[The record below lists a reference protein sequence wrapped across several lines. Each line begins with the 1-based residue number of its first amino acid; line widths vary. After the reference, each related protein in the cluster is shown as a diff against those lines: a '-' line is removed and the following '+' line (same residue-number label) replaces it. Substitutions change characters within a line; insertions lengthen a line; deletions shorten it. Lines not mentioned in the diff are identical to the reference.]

1 MKPRHFL
8 LLPLLA
14 SGLSAATKT
23 WDDANANNNWNTTDI
38 NWLGG
43 VSFANGDTAVF
54 AGATGETVTVAAGGV
69 LPAATNITGNG
80 SYAFSGGSIGGTLAK
95 GGTGTLSL
103 ASANIFTGTTVTVS
117 GGSLQCNTNQNFS
130 GNFNSYR
137 SGLVLSGGAVVQ
149 SRGTFN
155 FDVNQNGSSSSSNV
169 SGTGTLQLASTTNS
183 ATTPDLY
190 FGPDHS
196 STSYYGAKST
206 SGVTLDLGSN
216 QRFIFVKTGH
226 NSVSNYPNDTD
237 AQILGPIIGAGGI
250 TYIAQNN
257 WSNMEVPLVLGGANT
272 FSGRLEIQRGSVYLK
287 NASALSQTN
296 KVLMNPAA
304 GNNARFFLYGN
315 STTVSNLESS
325 GAGNPL
331 VANGNV
337 VNPSAVAAATLTVN
351 QTADTTFGGVIADTQ
366 AEYDKSSGS
375 ASGKLSL
382 TKTGANTLTLSGAN
396 TYTGTTTVN
405 GGTLKVT
412 GALAA
417 GSAVTV
423 NTGAIL
429 SGNGT
434 AAGTV
439 TVADGGS
446 VTPGV
451 AGTGVLTVGGLTLG
465 AATANTGTLNVNLG
479 AVPGII
485 NATGALVVN
494 SGANTVTVNLNGAAP
509 ALGQYR
515 VIGYSGSIGGTGA
528 GFAAFKLGSLPNRV
542 IANLVNNTANHSID
556 INVSGVDSLL
566 WSGSQSTEWS
576 TNVIPGAKNWVLN
589 SNHITAADF
598 LVNDSVVFD
607 DTATTTTVDIS
618 TGNISPAG
626 VTFSNNS
633 LHYTLTGGNAIADGG
648 SPVSLVKTGNGILT
662 VSNSNS
668 FTGTVAL
675 NGGTV
680 EAATIGNSGSAGP
693 LGAGT
698 AINFGGGTLSY
709 TGASASTNRSFI
721 ANAGGGTLSVANAA
735 TTFTLAGG
743 ISGTGTFSVNGAG
756 KIYLTSPSTLAGTL
770 AIPGGSS
777 LYLGS
782 GASLGSTAV
791 ALDGTLFVDRSDSV
805 TLGGVI
811 GGAGSVV
818 KQNTNTLTVG
828 GTNTYLGG
836 TTVNGGALTLTTGTA
851 LGSGPLAIGSAAT
864 SGTGGSTYAVYVN
877 NTAATTLP
885 NDIVLPAAGSAT
897 TYTLMKGTSGQ
908 TTGTQLNLT
917 GTISGSGANTTL
929 RLNTQTGGD
938 TTTTYRLAGSNT
950 LAGNIELYRG
960 AIVVT
965 NNNSLGNA
973 KLLLNANNNT
983 TLGDV
988 RFENPVTLN
997 NSIDLYNS
1005 SNPDP
1010 INTNGNTVVLAG
1022 VVSSSGNQGLVK
1034 MGAGTLVLAAN
1045 NSYTVTTTV
1054 NGGTLQ
1060 VGNGGSTGTLGS
1072 GAVTNNGALAFNR
1085 SDAIMVNNAIGGT
1098 GTIVQNGP
1106 GSTTLAGAITAVAGL
1121 TLNGGG
1127 LNLTSS
1133 VPATATLNLTDGQFS
1148 FATGANPL
1156 GTLTFASLTQSGG
1169 NLVLDVSG
1177 NLADSMTVTGSYAS
1191 SAGGIIVNVGSPP
1204 SNGTRIPLVSYG
1216 TLTGTPPVT
1225 VNGLS
1230 GTRVTATPAYGTGS
1244 NDAISLTFNG
1254 NSANLVWTGT
1264 TSAAWDVT
1272 TNNWL
1277 NGAVADVF
1285 YQLDSVGFDDSATTT
1300 NPTLDFTATP
1310 GAVRFSNTA
1319 STYTLTGGG
1328 SIAGLTGI
1336 TVDGGGTVVI
1346 ATNNTY
1352 SGVTGITSGTLQ
1364 IGAGGTTGTLGS
1376 GNVSVDGSLVFNR
1389 SDSIT
1394 VANTIS
1400 GSGELKQAGTGTLVL
1415 TGANAYGPTS
1425 ITNGTVQVGDGGT
1438 TGTLGS
1444 AEVSDNG
1451 SLAFDHSDA
1460 ITVSNVISG
1469 SGTVTKLGG
1478 SSLTLGG
1485 TNTYGGGT
1493 TVTQGTLIGGN
1504 GSAFGSGPVTV
1515 ATGAAVQFKVADG
1528 STNVCP
1534 NAIILP
1540 SNGSYQLNVLAPSS
1554 LTTVRMTGRI
1564 TGGAAG
1570 QNYQLADSQ
1579 AGGNHNNVLV
1589 LDNASNN
1596 FQGVIYLWRGTLGF
1610 TSDGAFGNPAN
1621 TIHHD
1626 TWSLNGALRFDADNI
1641 TLNPARTITLATGG
1655 YPMPLNTQGFTG
1667 TVAGAITGPGTL
1679 VKQGAGTLV
1688 LTNATN
1694 NFSGPAEVSAG
1705 TLMVNGVITTG
1716 TAAVTVDPGASL
1728 AGTGTV
1734 NRPVTVNGSISPGAA
1749 TGVLTVGATTI
1760 NGTLA
1765 ACIDG
1770 ASAGKLQVAGNLTLG
1785 ANSALSV
1792 NLLAGRF
1799 TAPSYVIA
1807 ECSGSLTGTLAT
1819 VPQGYQVTYT
1829 ATQVVLS
1836 QILGYAAWA
1845 ATHANNQTI
1854 DQSFNNDGIANGIKY
1869 FMGLPADA
1877 FVRMPGLVANAGT
1890 FSITWPKDPN
1900 YAGAYGTDY
1909 VVQTSSTLD
1918 PAGYPGGW
1926 TDVPSDTVTISADS
1940 VSFTFPANPPP
1951 NSNFARLKVTGP

>member
-1 MKPRHFL
+1 MKPRFFL
-8 LLPLLA
+8 LLPLFA
-14 SGLSAATKT
+14 GGLRAATKT
-23 WDDANANNNWNTTDI
+23 WDDANANNNWNTTDA

-43 VSFANGDTAVF
+43 VNFANGDTAVF
-54 AGATGETVTVAAGGV
+54 VGATGETVTVAAGGV

-80 SYAFSGGSIGGTLAK
+80 SYTFNGGSIAGTLSKA
-95 GGTGTLSL
+95 GTGTLTL

-117 GGSLQCNTNQNFS
+117 GGSLQCGANQTFS
-130 GNFNSYR
+130 GNVNSYR

-149 SRGTFN
+149 SKGTFN
-155 FDVNQNGSSSSSNV
+155 FDVNQNGPSSSSNV
-169 SGTGTLQLASTTNS
+169 SGSGTLQLASTTNS

-190 FGPDHS
+190 FGTDHS

-206 SGVTLDLGSN
+206 SGVTLDLGSG
-216 QRFIFVKTGH
+216 QRFIFAKTGH

-237 AQILGPIIGAGGI
+237 AQILGPIIGTGGI
-250 TYIAQNN
+250 TFIAQNN

-287 NASALSQTN
+287 NASALSQSN

-325 GAGNPL
+325 GTGNAL

-337 VNPSAVAAATLTVN
+337 VNPSAVAAATMTVN
-351 QTADTTFGGVIADTQ
+351 ETADTTFGGVIMDTQ
-366 AEYDKSSGS
+366 AEYDKTSGS

-396 TYTGTTTVN
+396 TYTGTTTVSA
-405 GGTLKVT
+405 GTLKVT
-412 GALAA
+412 GSLAA

-451 AGTGVLTVGGLTLG
+451 AGAGALTVGGLTLG
-465 AATANTGTLNVNLG
+465 TGAANASTLSINLG
-479 AVPGII
+479 AVPAII
-485 NATGALVVN
+485 NATGALTVN

-515 VIGYSGSIGGTGA
+515 VIGYSGSIVGTGA
-528 GFAAFKLGSLPNRV
+528 GFNAFKLGSLPNRV

-556 INVSGVDSLL
+556 LNVSGVDSLL
-566 WSGSQSTEWS
+566 WSGTQSSEWS
-576 TNVIPGAKNWVLN
+576 TNFIPGAKNWVLN
-589 SNHITAADF
+589 SNHSAPADF
-598 LVNDSVVFD
+598 LANDSVVFD
-607 DTATTTTVDIS
+607 DTANTTTVDIS
-618 TGNISPAG
+618 NGNISPAG
-626 VTFSNNS
+626 VTFSNNAT
-633 LHYTLTGGNAIADGG
+633 HFTLTGGNGIADGG

-662 VSNSNS
+662 ISNSNS
-668 FTGTVAL
+668 FTGTVAV

-680 EAATIGNSGSAGP
+680 EAATIGNGGSAGP

-709 TGASASTNRSFI
+709 TGATASTNRSFI
-721 ANAGGGTLSVANAA
+721 ANAGGGTLSVSNAA
-735 TTFTLAGG
+735 TTLTLAGG
-743 ISGTGTFSVNGAG
+743 LSGAGSFTVNGAG
-756 KIYLTSPSTLAGTL
+756 KTYLTSASTLAGTL
-770 AIPGGSS
+770 VIPGGSS

-782 GASLGSTAV
+782 GATLGTTGV

-811 GGAGSVV
+811 AGAGSVV

-836 TTVNGGALTLTTGTA
+836 TTVNGGALILTTGTA

-864 SGTGGSTYAVYVN
+864 SGTGGGTYSVYVN

-885 NDIVLPAAGSAT
+885 NDIMFPAAGSAT

-908 TTGTQLNLT
+908 TTGTQINLT
-917 GTISGSGANTTL
+917 GTIGGGGANTTL

-973 KLLLNANNNT
+973 RLLLNGNDNT

-997 NSIDLYNS
+997 NGIDLYNS

-1022 VVSSSGNQGLVK
+1022 VVSNSGNQGLVK
-1034 MGAGTLVLAAN
+1034 IGAGTLVLAAN
-1045 NSYTVTTTV
+1045 NTYTVTTTI

-1060 VGNGGSTGTLGS
+1060 VGNGGTTGTLGS
-1072 GAVTNNGALAFNR
+1072 GAVTNNGTLAFNR
-1085 SDAIMVNNAIGGT
+1085 SDAITVNNTIGGT
-1098 GTIVQNGP
+1098 GSIVQNGP

-1121 TLNGGG
+1121 TVSGGA

-1156 GTLTFASLTQSGG
+1156 GVETFASLTQSGG
-1169 NLVLDVSG
+1169 NLVLDING
-1177 NLADSMTVTGSYAS
+1177 GLADSLTVTGSYAS
-1191 SAGGIIVNVGSPP
+1191 TAGGITVNVGSTP
-1204 SNGTRIPLVSYG
+1204 SGGTSIPLLAYG

-1230 GTRVTATPAYGTGS
+1230 GTRVTATPSYGTGT
-1244 NDAISLTFNG
+1244 NDVISLTFNG
-1254 NSANLVWTGT
+1254 NSANLVWAGTTGT
-1264 TSAAWDVT
+1264 AWDVT
-1272 TNNWL
+1272 TQNWL
-1277 NGAVADVF
+1277 NGAVPDVY
-1285 YQLDSVGFDDSATTT
+1285 YQLDSVWFDDSATTT
-1300 NPTLDFTATP
+1300 APTLDFTATP
-1310 GAVRFSNTA
+1310 GTVRFSNTA
-1319 STYTLTGGG
+1319 STYTLTGSG

-1336 TVDGGGTVVI
+1336 TVDGRGTVVI

-1352 SGVTGITSGTLQ
+1352 SGLTDITGGTLQ
-1364 IGAGGTTGTLGS
+1364 IGAAGTTGTLGS
-1376 GNVSVDGSLVFNR
+1376 GNVHVDGSLAFNR
-1389 SDSIT
+1389 SDTIT
-1394 VANTIS
+1394 VANTMS
-1400 GSGELKQAGTGTLVL
+1400 GSGGLRQSGTGTLVL
-1415 TGANAYGPTS
+1415 TGANAYGSTT
-1425 ITNGTVQVGDGGT
+1425 ITGGTVQVGDGGT

-1444 AEVSDNG
+1444 DEVSDNAI
-1451 SLAFDHSDA
+1451 LAFDRSDA

-1469 SGTVTKLGG
+1469 SGTVIKLGG

-1485 TNTYGGGT
+1485 ANTYGGGT

-1515 ATGAAVQFKVADG
+1515 ATNAAVQFKVADG

-1534 NAIILP
+1534 NAITLP
-1540 SNGSYQLNVLAPSS
+1540 SNGSYQLNVLSPSS
-1554 LTTVRMTGRI
+1554 QTTVRLTGRI
-1564 TGGAAG
+1564 SGGAAG

-1579 AGGNHNNVLV
+1579 VGGNHNNVLV
-1589 LDNASNN
+1589 LDNASNS
-1596 FQGVIYLWRGTLGF
+1596 FQGVIYLWRGTLAF
-1610 TSDGAFGNPAN
+1610 TSDGALGDPAN
-1621 TIHHD
+1621 TIRHD

-1641 TLNPARTITLATGG
+1641 TLNPARSITLVSGG
-1655 YPMPLNTQGFTG
+1655 YPMPLNTQGFIG

-1679 VKQGAGTLV
+1679 VKQGTGTLV
-1688 LTNATN
+1688 LTNAAN

-1705 TLMVNGVITTG
+1705 TLMVNGVITAG
-1716 TAAVTVDPGASL
+1716 TAAVTVDLGASL

-1734 NRPVTVNGSISPGAA
+1734 NRPVTVNGTISPGAA
-1749 TGVLTVGATTI
+1749 TGVLTVGDTTV

-1765 ACIDG
+1765 ASIDG
-1770 ASAGKLQVAGNLTLG
+1770 AAAGKLQVAGNLTLG
-1785 ANSALSV
+1785 ASSALGV

-1799 TAPSYVIA
+1799 TATSYVIA
-1807 ECSGSLTGTLAT
+1807 ECSGTLTGTLAT
-1819 VPQGYQVTYT
+1819 VPQGYLVTYT
-1829 ATQVVLS
+1829 ANQVVLS
-1836 QILGYAAWA
+1836 QLAGYTAWA
-1845 ATHANNQTI
+1845 AAHANNQSI

-1877 FVRMPGLVANAGT
+1877 FVQMPGLVGDGGT
-1890 FSITWPKDPN
+1890 FSITWPKDPT
-1900 YAGAYGTDY
+1900 YPGAYGTDY
-1909 VVQTSSTLD
+1909 VVQTSTTLD
-1918 PAGYPGGW
+1918 ASGHPGGW
-1926 TDVPSDTVTISADS
+1926 TDIPSDSVTISADS
-1940 VSFTFPANPPP
+1940 LSFTFPSNPLPA
-1951 NSNFARLKVTGP
+1951 SNFARLKVTGP